1 MAERFESREKFE
13 KYIVSGLSKLDKSMW
28 NFTRAKT
35 KKLLGDS
42 IPIEAQKEFL
52 ELVSR
57 CERLRLDFEEFS
69 INQHLR
75 GEEK

>member
-1 MAERFESREKFE
+1 MVEKLENWEKFSR
-13 KYIVSGLSKLDKSMW
+13 YFTAGLLKLDKSMW
-28 NFTRAKT
+28 NFTRAKA

-42 IPIEAQKEFL
+42 ISIEAQKEFL

-75 GEEK
+75 GEEQ